1 MGVEMSY
8 FLKARERLRIRTG
21 FGVLII
27 TTVFIS
33 SVACQKVVQA
43 PIIWQPS
50 VAQERPVLN
59 QWLSER
65 QMNSGETIDELGLWL
80 TAIHGQT
87 ANTAFLIGSYQLG
100 QATYRS
106 VLLRTTDGGGT
117 WQEVHHGISEAT
129 LFGMDFVNSKRGFI
143 YGQLTTGDPQPP
155 FFLRS
160 DDGGVSWT
168 RVGQIEA
175 EGAPAIHAFGF
186 TDAEHGRIKL
196 LFHAVGSTPEKPH
209 RNAVHETSDA
219 GETWVQTE
227 SKFISDDDVVQLGA
241 MMVNNML
248 HRHNGVVWRLEEAG
262 GDAWTHGYSIARSL
276 DDGVSWERVSRFARH
291 PFSPKPGEL
300 DVD

>member
-43 PIIWQPS
+43 PIIWHPS
-50 VAQERPVLN
+50 VAQERPALN

-65 QMNSGETIDELGLWL
+65 QMNSGETIDELSLWL

-87 ANTAFLIGSYQLG
+87 EHTAFLLGSYQLG

-117 WQEVHHGISEAT
+117 WEEADQGISEAT
-129 LFGMDFVNSKRGFI
+129 LFGIDFVDSERGFA

-160 DDGGVSWT
+160 DDGGLSWT
-168 RVGQIEA
+168 RVGHIKA

-186 TDAEHGRIKL
+186 MDAQHGRIKL

-209 RNAVHETSDA
+209 RNAVHETSDG

-241 MMVNNML
+241 MMTDDTF
-248 HRHNGVVWRLEEAG
+248 HRHNGVVWRLEQVG

>member
-65 QMNSGETIDELGLWL
+65 QMNSGETIDELSLWL

-87 ANTAFLIGSYQLG
+87 EHTAFLLGSYQLG

-117 WQEVHHGISEAT
+117 W
-129 LFGMDFVNSKRGFI
+129 R
-143 YGQLTTGDPQPP
+143 
-155 FFLRS
+155 R
-160 DDGGVSWT
+160 
-168 RVGQIEA
+168 
-175 EGAPAIHAFGF
+175 
-186 TDAEHGRIKL
+186 RIK
-196 LFHAVGSTPEKPH
+196 
-209 RNAVHETSDA
+209 
-219 GETWVQTE
+219 E
-227 SKFISDDDVVQLGA
+227 SLR
-241 MMVNNML
+241 
-248 HRHNGVVWRLEEAG
+248 RH
-262 GDAWTHGYSIARSL
+262 SL
-276 DDGVSWERVSRFARH
+276 A
-291 PFSPKPGEL
+291 
-300 DVD
+300 

>member
-65 QMNSGETIDELGLWL
+65 QMNSGETIDELSLWL

-87 ANTAFLIGSYQLG
+87 EHTAFLLGSYQLG

-117 WQEVHHGISEAT
+117 WEEADQGISEAT
-129 LFGMDFVNSKRGFI
+129 LFGIDFVDSERGFA

-160 DDGGVSWT
+160 DDGGLSWT
-168 RVGQIEA
+168 RVGHIKA
-175 EGAPAIHAFGF
+175 ESAPAIHAFGF
-186 TDAEHGRIKL
+186 TDAQHGRIKL

-241 MMVNNML
+241 MMANNML

>member
-1 MGVEMSY
+1 MSD
-8 FLKARERLRIRTG
+8 FLKTTESIKRRTG
-21 FGVLII
+21 FGILII
-27 TTVFIS
+27 VIGLIWS
-33 SVACQKVVQA
+33 AACQKVVQA

-50 VAQERPVLN
+50 VAQERPALN

-65 QMNSGETIDELGLWL
+65 QMNSGETIDELSLWL

-87 ANTAFLIGSYQLG
+87 ARTAFLIGSYQLG

-106 VLLRTTDGGGT
+106 ALLRTTDGGGT

-129 LFGMDFVNSKRGFI
+129 LFGMDFVDSKRGFI

-160 DDGGVSWT
+160 DDGGVSWA

-186 TDAEHGRIKL
+186 TNAQHGHIKL

-241 MMVNNML
+241 MMTDDTF
-248 HRHNGVVWRLEEAG
+248 HRHNGVVWRLEQVG
-262 GDAWTHGYSIARSL
+262 RDAWTYGYWVARSL

>member
-1 MGVEMSY
+1 MSD
-8 FLKARERLRIRTG
+8 FLKTTESIKRRTG
-21 FGVLII
+21 FGILII
-27 TTVFIS
+27 VIGLIWS
-33 SVACQKVVQA
+33 AACQKVVQA

-50 VAQERPVLN
+50 VAQERPALN

-65 QMNSGETIDELGLWL
+65 QMNSGETIDELSLWL

-106 VLLRTTDGGGT
+106 ALLRTTDGGGT

-129 LFGMDFVNSKRGFI
+129 LFGMDFVDSKRGFI

-160 DDGGVSWT
+160 DDGGVSWA

-186 TDAEHGRIKL
+186 TDAQHGHIKL

-227 SKFISDDDVVQLGA
+227 SKFISDDDVSSSV
-241 MMVNNML
+241 
-248 HRHNGVVWRLEEAG
+248 
-262 GDAWTHGYSIARSL
+262 
-276 DDGVSWERVSRFARH
+276 
-291 PFSPKPGEL
+291 P
-300 DVD
+300 